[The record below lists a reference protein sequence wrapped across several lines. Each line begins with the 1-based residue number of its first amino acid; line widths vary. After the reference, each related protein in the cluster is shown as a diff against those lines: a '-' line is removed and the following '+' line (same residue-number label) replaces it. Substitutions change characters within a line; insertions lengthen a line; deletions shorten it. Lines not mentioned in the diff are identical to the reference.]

1 MVSFSPAEHERL
13 RAAVATAETR
23 TSAEIVLT
31 VAERSDDY
39 AAFPW
44 GAAATT
50 GFIVAAVIALA
61 WPETHVR
68 MAFLVAGGCALLAWL
83 MLRWPPLLLKIVPQ
97 EMQHHA
103 CMAAARAQFTEAV
116 MGRTQAANGLLI
128 FISVA
133 EHYAAIIPDSGIVRV
148 VPPETWAE
156 VIARLITRV
165 RAGTITDGLVDAVA
179 ACTDILAAK
188 YPPGAVNPNEISDDL
203 TIRRG

>member
-1 MVSFSPAEHERL
+1 MVSFSPAEHEQL
-13 RAAVATAETR
+13 RAAVGAAETR

-31 VAERSDDY
+31 VAERSDHY
-39 AAFPW
+39 VAFSWGIAAVV
-44 GAAATT
+44 
-50 GFIVAAVIALA
+50 GFVVAALLALA
-61 WPETHVR
+61 WPETHIR
-68 MAFLVAGGCALLAWL
+68 MAFLMAGGGALLVL
-83 MLRWPPLLLKIVPQ
+83 LLLHWPPLLLKIVPQ
-97 EMQHHA
+97 DVQHHA

-133 EHYAAIIPDSGIVRV
+133 EHYAAIVPDSGIVRV
-148 VPPETWAE
+148 VPSETWAE
-156 VIARLITRV
+156 VIARLVARV
-165 RAGTITDGLVDAVA
+165 RAGTVTDGLVDAVA